1 MSQELVEMK
10 GKGTIYIKVKE
21 KLKSPDWKLVENRP
35 FCWSTEGF
43 KTFSSG
49 YHTVIESFHI

>member
-1 MSQELVEMK
+1 MK